1 MEKNKNIKWYIVQV
15 ISNYEQKV
23 KEDLDNREFE
33 DKDTGISEIYI
44 PFKYHQTKTK
54 KIKKKPLFPGY
65 IYVKLDMTDK
75 SWYIIRN
82 TQYVT
87 GIVGSSGQRTK
98 PTPIPEEQIAKIK
111 QDEINLIKNYEELQK
126 VTDNKEAIANVKYE
140 IDDYVVIK
148 QGEFI
153 GKKGRVK
160 EISFIKQNVIV
171 EIEMFSR
178 KIVIDLPLD
187 YLEKV

>member
-1 MEKNKNIKWYIVQV
+1 MEKNDKWYIVQV

-23 KEDLDNREFE
+23 KEALDNREFE

-54 KIKKKPLFPGY
+54 KIKRKPLFPGY

-87 GIVGSSGQRTK
+87 GIIGSSGQRTK
-98 PTPIPEEQIAKIK
+98 PTPIPEEQI
-111 QDEINLIKNYEELQK
+111 ERIKNLEKKEEQHYQDLKK
-126 VTDNKEAIANVKYE
+126 VTDNKDALLTVNYNVDDLVE
-140 IDDYVVIK
+140 IK
-148 QGEFI
+148 KGEFV
-153 GKKGRVK
+153 GKKGKVK
-160 EISFIKQNVIV
+160 DISIIKQIVII
-171 EIEMFSR
+171 EIEMFNR
-178 KIVIDLPLD
+178 KTIIDLPIN
-187 YLEKV
+187 YVEKV

>member
-65 IYVKLDMTDK
+65 IYIKLDMTDK

-98 PTPIPEEQIAKIK
+98 PTPIPEEQITKMREK
-111 QDEINLIKNYEELQK
+111 EINEAKNYEELQK
-126 VTDNKEAIANVKYE
+126 VTDNKEPIAKVKYD

>member
-1 MEKNKNIKWYIVQV
+1 MEKDKNIKWYIIQV

-23 KEDLDNREFE
+23 KESLDNREFE

-65 IYVKLDMTDK
+65 IYIKLNMTDK

-98 PTPIPEEQIAKIK
+98 PTPIPEEQIIKIK
-111 QDEINLIKNYEELQK
+111 ELEKKEISHYEDLQK
-126 VTDNKEAIANVKYE
+126 VTNNKEAIKEVNYD
-140 IDDYVVIK
+140 IDDKIEIK
-148 QGEFI
+148 MGEFA
-153 GKKGRVK
+153 GKKGKVK
-160 EISFIKQNVIV
+160 DISIIKQFVLV

-178 KIVIDLPLD
+178 NIVIELPLN
-187 YLEKV
+187 YIEKV

>member
-1 MEKNKNIKWYIVQV
+1 MEKNDKWYIVQV

-23 KEDLDNREFE
+23 KEALDNREFE

-87 GIVGSSGQRTK
+87 GIIGSSGQRTK
-98 PTPIPEEQIAKIK
+98 PTPIPEEQIENIKKVEKENERDYQELRKI
-111 QDEINLIKNYEELQK
+111 
-126 VTDNKEAIANVKYE
+126 TDNKDALLTANYDKGDLIE
-140 IDDYVVIK
+140 IK
-148 QGEFI
+148 KGEFA
-153 GKKGRVK
+153 GKRGKVK
-160 EISFIKQNVIV
+160 EISLIKQIVII
-171 EIEMFSR
+171 EIEMFNR
-178 KIVIDLPLD
+178 KTIIDLPIN
-187 YLEKV
+187 YVEKI